1 MPSGLTNVG
10 LTNPND
16 TRKLP
21 TNFGPNLGTDDLP
34 ELRFI
39 DDNGDERIRIST
51 PTGLNIE
58 EVNGVPFNGVPVPM
72 AQVGIGLFKG
82 TEVKLRHMPEIDF
95 DGEGSFQMFGIGVMH
110 DIKSYLPEENYFQ

>member
-1 MPSGLTNVG
+1 MTPE
-10 LTNPND
+10 
-16 TRKLP
+16 
-21 TNFGPNLGTDDLP
+21 NFPLILDQNLGTDDLP

-39 DDNGDERIRIST
+39 DDNGDEIIRIST